1 MTRAYHI
8 PPVVEWRH
16 AAAFER
22 FGQGDSGHGIL
33 NAGGHLPERSRPRK
47 LPAGGHEI
55 CTPSR

>member
-22 FGQGDSGHGIL
+22 FGQGSRNHGV
-33 NAGGHLPERSRPRK
+33 E
-47 LPAGGHEI
+47 
-55 CTPSR
+55 TPFAH